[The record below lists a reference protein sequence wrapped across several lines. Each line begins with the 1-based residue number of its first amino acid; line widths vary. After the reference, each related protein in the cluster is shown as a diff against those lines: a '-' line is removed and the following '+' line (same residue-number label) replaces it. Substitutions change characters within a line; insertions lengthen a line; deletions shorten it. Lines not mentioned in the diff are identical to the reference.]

1 MSEATPFKPGFCV
14 VSVPATSANLGVG
27 FDTLGLA
34 IKLRAQF
41 GFLRSKKFEITGCE
55 ERFRG
60 SDNLVWTSYL
70 TALAALSVEP
80 IPVRIDIQSPIPLS
94 GGLGSSSCCVVAG
107 VLGAQAMAGVPY
119 NPEFTLDVATQIEG
133 HPDNVAPAILGGL
146 VSSFIQDGDT
156 VSIRNEVASNIRFVT
171 IAPPYEVRTAD
182 ARRVLPDQ
190 VSRETCIWQMG
201 RCVATVHA
209 LEQGDTLLLGQAAH
223 DKLHEPYR
231 AQLIPDFDPLKRL
244 ALNSGAAAFV
254 ISGSGSTM
262 LAICDDD
269 KNALNVLSALSQA
282 RPNFWIENLSAE
294 PEGARIEKLA

>member
-1 MSEATPFKPGFCV
+1 MSEHTQFMPGFSV

-34 IKLRAQF
+34 LNLRAQF
-41 GFLRSKKFEITGCE
+41 AFLKSAKFEVTGCE

-60 SDNLVWTSYL
+60 PDNLVWTSYL
-70 TALAALSVEP
+70 TALSALNVEP
-80 IPVRIDIQSPIPLS
+80 IPVRIDIQSPIPLA

-107 VLGAQAMAGVPY
+107 ILGAQAMAGIPY

-156 VSIRNEVASNIRFVT
+156 VSIRNEVASNLRFIT

-182 ARRVLPDQ
+182 ARRVLPDH

-209 LEQGDTLLLGQAAH
+209 LQQGDTILLAQAAH

-231 AQLIPDFDPLKRL
+231 AQLIPDYEPLKQL
-244 ALNSGAAAFV
+244 ALDSGAAAFT

-262 LAICDDD
+262 LAICDGN
-269 KNALNVLSALSQA
+269 KSALKVLSALSQA
-282 RPNFWIENLSAE
+282 RPTFWIQNLSAE
-294 PEGARIEKLA
+294 SEGARIEELA